1 MANGCNGVRFS
12 SKWCPLVT
20 SANQSKG
27 AVHVNEMMMLMLVLV
42 LVLVLALLLMIM
54 MCRNDK

>member
-1 MANGCNGVRFS
+1 MFS
-12 SKWCPLVT
+12 SKFCPLVT

-27 AVHVNEMMMLMLVLV
+27 AIHVNQMMMLMLVLV